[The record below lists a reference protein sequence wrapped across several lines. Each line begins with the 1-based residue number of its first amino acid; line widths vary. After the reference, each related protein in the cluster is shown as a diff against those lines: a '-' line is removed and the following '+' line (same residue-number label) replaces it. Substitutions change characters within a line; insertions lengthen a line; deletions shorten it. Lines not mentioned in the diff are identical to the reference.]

1 VTPQTARWIREQALF
16 LLVLLALLAGFIYL
30 VVGPGHWRRSTFLM
44 GCAMVLAGVLRASAP
59 PSRVG
64 LLAVRARWIDTV
76 VYVLLGGVVL
86 AVDLRLHR

>member
-1 VTPQTARWIREQALF
+1 MPPAAARWIREQALF
-16 LLVLLALLAGFIYL
+16 LLVLAVLLAGFAYL
-30 VVGPGHWRRSTFLM
+30 LIGPGHWRRSTFIM
-44 GCAMVLAGVLRASAP
+44 GAAMVLAALLRACLR

-76 VYVLLGGVVL
+76 LYVALGVVVL